1 MQYILDEDEV
11 KCLLL
16 CRKYIE
22 ELCNNMIKSINA
34 NPKLKNNKE
43 SNCCFII
50 IQNTYITVNE
60 NIILANLPPTKFS
73 QPLNIFSVFLN
84 NIVGIKIGPKNK
96 ANTAC
101 INITIYGKT
110 AFMS

>member
-34 NPKLKNNKE
+34 NPKLKDNKDFME
-43 SNCCFII
+43 NYNKYRSAIAVSHPFI
-50 IQNTYITVNE
+50 Q
-60 NIILANLPPTKFS
+60 
-73 QPLNIFSVFLN
+73 
-84 NIVGIKIGPKNK
+84 
-96 ANTAC
+96 
-101 INITIYGKT
+101 
-110 AFMS
+110 